1 MGVRSR
7 GLHGVGSRV
16 LRLRPRR
23 GRILGGALG
32 RVVAGAAL
40 VGSLIQPVSAQEVRA
55 YLSASEVGL
64 GRPFVLN
71 VEISGVRQLE
81 QEPEVPDLSAFAQYV
96 GSGTSTS
103 MQMAGGRT
111 TVSLT
116 VQYRYLATALGDYT
130 IGPVRVSV
138 GGRDLTTDPVSVTI
152 LDAPPHTTPSAE
164 PGQGSFVEPGDVFV
178 EVALDKRRVVE
189 NEPIIAEYRIFTRV
203 NVESYTITGLPSAT
217 GFWTEELEQS
227 DTPDVEQIVR
237 DGQQY
242 ASAVV
247 RRVALFPTGPG
258 EKVLDPLTLEA
269 RVRVRRSRDLFGE
282 ALDPFSRL
290 DPGGLFGS
298 LIPVAVATRPVTIEV
313 TEPPAAGRPA
323 GFDGH
328 VGPLTVST
336 SVDRDEVGANEAV
349 TFTVSYAGSG
359 NLRAIPAPPLEF
371 PPELEVFPPE
381 PRVEV
386 GEGDE
391 TIRGSRS
398 FDYVVIPRV
407 AGEFELPGVEAA
419 SYDPRSRTYRTS
431 SAPSIVLTVSGASGG
446 PSLGGR
452 IPSSVDAIRE
462 EIRFI
467 HIGTPNFIRVGE
479 SVFGEPAFWVVLL
492 LPMLAALMAL
502 GVRGHLERL
511 EGDVAYARNRR
522 AGRAARKRLAGARAV
537 ADQDARRFYAEVSK
551 ALTGFIADKANLAE
565 AGLVRDELREIQE
578 RRGLSSD
585 LLDEVFQLLDECDR
599 QRFAPGG
606 GPAPDSAE
614 ILDRARRLMAQ
625 LDRGLS

>member
-1 MGVRSR
+1 MSVRPPESGPTRARRRRAGGR
-7 GLHGVGSRV
+7 GLALLVAMGAWVVGSA
-16 LRLRPRR
+16 P
-23 GRILGGALG
+23 
-32 RVVAGAAL
+32 L
-40 VGSLIQPVSAQEVRA
+40 VGQEVRA
-55 YLSASEVGL
+55 FLNAPEVGL

-81 QEPEVPDLSAFAQYV
+81 EEPEVPDLSAFARYV

-103 MQMAGGRT
+103 MQMSGGRT

-116 VQYRYLATALGDYT
+116 VQYRYLATALGQYT
-130 IGPVRVSV
+130 IGPVRVPL
-138 GGRDLTTDPVSVTI
+138 GGRTLSTDPVSLTI
-152 LDAPPHTTPSAE
+152 LDAPPHTTPSGGSD
-164 PGQGSFVEPGDVFV
+164 PGSFVEPGDVFV
-178 EVALDKRRVVE
+178 EVTLDKRRVVE
-189 NEPIIAEYRIFTRV
+189 NEPILVEYRIFTRV

-227 DTPDVEQIVR
+227 ETPEVEQILR

-258 EKVLDPLTLEA
+258 QKILDPLTLEA
-269 RVRVRRSRDLFGE
+269 RVRVRRSRDLFGD

-298 LIPVAVATRPVTIEV
+298 LIPVEVATSPVAIEV

-323 GFDGH
+323 AFDGH
-328 VGPLTVST
+328 VGPLTVTT
-336 SVDRDEVGANEAV
+336 SVDRADVGANEAV
-349 TFTVSYAGSG
+349 TFTVTYSGSG

-386 GEGDE
+386 GEGE
-391 TIRGSRS
+391 ESIRGSRS
-398 FDYVVIPRV
+398 FDYVIIPRV
-407 AGEFELPGVEAA
+407 AGEFELPGVETA
-419 SYDPRSRTYRTS
+419 SYDPRARTYRAS
-431 SAPSIVLTVSGASGG
+431 SAPPISLPVSGASGG

-452 IPSSVDAIRE
+452 IPSGVDAIRQ

-467 HIGTPNFIRVGE
+467 HIATPRFLRVGQ

-492 LPMLAALMAL
+492 LPMFAALLAL

-511 EGDVAYARNRR
+511 DGDVAYARNRR
-522 AGRAARKRLAGARAV
+522 AGRAAKKRLAGARAV
-537 ADQDARRFYAEVSK
+537 ADQDARAFYGEVSK
-551 ALTGFIADKANLAE
+551 ALTGFIADK
-565 AGLVRDELREIQE
+565 IQSVGG
-578 RRGLSSD
+578 RVGARPAQGD
-585 LLDEVFQLLDECDR
+585 PT
-599 QRFAPGG
+599 APGPLG
-606 GPAPDSAE
+606 GSA
-614 ILDRARRLMAQ
+614 R
-625 LDRGLS
+625 

>member
-1 MGVRSR
+1 M
-7 GLHGVGSRV
+7 VGWNGP
-16 LRLRPRR
+16 L
-23 GRILGGALG
+23 
-32 RVVAGAAL
+32 AG
-40 VGSLIQPVSAQEVRA
+40 QEARA

-81 QEPEVPDLSAFAQYV
+81 QEPVVPDLSSFAQYV

-116 VQYRYLATALGDYT
+116 VQYRYLATALGQYT
-130 IGPVRVSV
+130 IGPIRVSV
-138 GGRDLTTDPVSVTI
+138 GGQNLRTEPVSITI
-152 LDAPPHTTPSAE
+152 LDAPPHTTPSAG
-164 PGQGSFVEPGDVFV
+164 PDPDSFVEPGDVFV

-189 NEPIIAEYRIFTRV
+189 NEPILAEYRIFTRV

-227 DTPDVEQIVR
+227 DTPEVEQVVR

-269 RVRVRRSRDLFGE
+269 RVRVRRSRDLFGD

-298 LIPVAVATRPVTIEV
+298 LIPVTVATRPVAIEV
-313 TEPPAAGRPA
+313 VEPPSAGRPA

-336 SVDRDEVGANEAV
+336 SIDRTDVGANEAV
-349 TFTVSYAGSG
+349 TFTVTYAGSG

-386 GEGDE
+386 GEGE
-391 TIRGSRS
+391 ESIRGTRS

-407 AGEFELPGVEAA
+407 AGEFELPGVETA
-419 SYDPRSRTYRTS
+419 SYDPRRGTYTTS
-431 SAPSIVLTVSGASGG
+431 SAPPIPLPVSGGSGG
-446 PSLGGR
+446 PTLGGR

-467 HIGTPNFIRVGE
+467 HIGTPSFLRVGD
-479 SVFGEPAFWVVLL
+479 SPFGGPVFWIVLI
-492 LPMLAALMAL
+492 LPMVAALMAL

-511 EGDVAYARNRR
+511 DGDVAYARN
-522 AGRAARKRLAGARAV
+522 
-537 ADQDARRFYAEVSK
+537 
-551 ALTGFIADKANLAE
+551 
-565 AGLVRDELREIQE
+565 
-578 RRGLSSD
+578 
-585 LLDEVFQLLDECDR
+585 
-599 QRFAPGG
+599 
-606 GPAPDSAE
+606 
-614 ILDRARRLMAQ
+614 
-625 LDRGLS
+625 